1 MFKTI
6 ILIILSTSLIL
17 SSLAQDTG
25 IKRSPEE
32 LKELFGFCDKP
43 VLIKLLKVSPEMA
56 DKIGEIDYWARLE
69 IAKVT
74 ANTNERYATPNEV
87 MEDVVKK
94 YKDIRLGS
102 DEIRTLLNYKKEQE
116 NKQEPCPVIVLHTES
131 IFDTLPTATA
141 LLRYKKPYRKML
153 IDKLVINGRQADM
166 LFDIEVWK
174 QKESLNIAKIPES
187 DFDRVRKTVAMYA
200 ERDRRCRS
208 IGMSEE
214 QITMFIQ
221 FFEEHRLEQKG

>member
-1 MFKTI
+1 MNK
-6 ILIILSTSLIL
+6 LIL
-17 SSLAQDTG
+17 LTFLLANITTNLEAQDTG

-87 MEDVVKK
+87 LEDVVKK

-102 DEIRTLLNYKKEQE
+102 DEIRTLLDYKKAQE
-116 NKQEPCPVIVLHTES
+116 SNPEPCPVIVLHTVP
-131 IFDTLPTATA
+131 IFDTLPTASA

-221 FFEEHRLEQKG
+221 FFTEHRLEQ